1 MKKGQVTTDNA
12 KIQRFIRDYYGQ
24 LYVNTMD
31 RFLEKFNLSRLNQEE
46 IEIMNNP
53 IESTEIEAVIKN
65 LPNNKTESI
74 TYL

>member
-24 LYVNTMD
+24 LYVNKMD
-31 RFLEKFNLSRLNQEE
+31 RFVEKFNLSRLNQKE

-53 IESTEIEAVIKN
+53 ITSTDIK
-65 LPNNKTESI
+65 TI
-74 TYL
+74 F